1 MRERKKKQRFF
12 FDSLLSFL
20 SPLLYPRPLFSPSI
34 PTMMK
39 AVSRV
44 SAQVRRIRPR
54 NARPR
59 QENEGCPLLSIAT
72 PFSQRSVFSFQPRST
87 ATPSSFLFFP
97 APPPKLTCFLH
108 PPFRQ
113 SRNTTGRRTDAG
125 VEEGLQGLSC
135 HPCCDSRGSADADS
149 PLGAC
154 VDALARRRRRGRC
167 YAACRAR
174 GRERCVLIW
183 RERESTRG
191 YRNWNRRRGEGQKK
205 GGNSFFR
212 RCLDEK
218 KNLLLLKP
226 LFLSLFSLSPPPPDN
241 NKQASSP
248 PSRTPRTA
256 TSSRTPLAGRRSR
269 EF

>member
-1 MRERKKKQRFF
+1 MREGEKKQRFF

-20 SPLLYPRPLFSPSI
+20 SPLLYHRSLFSPSI
-34 PTMMK
+34 PPMMK

-72 PFSQRSVFSFQPRST
+72 PFSHRSVFSFQPRST

-97 APPPKLTCFLH
+97 APPPQAHVFPA
-108 PPFRQ
+108 PPFPTISQYYRP
-113 SRNTTGRRTDAG
+113 SHR
-125 VEEGLQGLSC
+125 
-135 HPCCDSRGSADADS
+135 
-149 PLGAC
+149 
-154 VDALARRRRRGRC
+154 RRRRRGPPRPLLPPLLRFPRQRRL
-167 YAACRAR
+167 AARRLRRRSRSPSPSGPLLCCLPGPRPRKVRLDMERERAR
-174 GRERCVLIW
+174 VDIEIGI
-183 RERESTRG
+183 
-191 YRNWNRRRGEGQKK
+191 GEGAKARKK
-205 GGNSFFR
+205 VAILSSVAAWTRKKTSSCSNLSFF
-212 RCLDEK
+212 
-218 KNLLLLKP
+218 
-226 LFLSLFSLSPPPPDN
+226 LSSLSPSPPDN